1 MGLYSA
7 GWWYLLR
14 LPGHHTWRRAERHR
28 PVQLSEHE
36 RGVGGLARGCS
47 QVETVAV
54 EGRHTCS
61 GHVVNRAVVDGVE
74 GHLAMALRAALFLA
88 RPRVFALA
96 TGRNGPLM
104 DVFLRVELAQG
115 LAHFRCIEDGREGIE
130 HWSIRDGRETGACRL
145 HFGNERLGSELSLD
159 ERLRYGWAL
168 FLLF

>member
-1 MGLYSA
+1 M
-7 GWWYLLR
+7 
-14 LPGHHTWRRAERHR
+14 
-28 PVQLSEHE
+28 
-36 RGVGGLARGCS
+36 
-47 QVETVAV
+47 
-54 EGRHTCS
+54 EGRHTCP
-61 GHVVNRAVVDGVE
+61 GHVLDRAVVDRVE

-130 HWSIRDGRETGACRL
+130 HWSIGDGRETGACRL

-159 ERLRYGWAL
+159 ERLRYSSGAL
-168 FLLF
+168 LRLFCRGPQAEGLRRLEAIALGVLGRLS